1 MSDEETT
8 NELNGTA
15 ADVISDP
22 LTYTTSEDTSETA
35 PESKRGP
42 PVAPKPAW
50 FCESLRKIRDEQ
62 DQKKQVKPTEPR
74 VSVSFQNR
82 NFGVRSVSSAS
93 NLSIKQKIHSFETF
107 SGSDG
112 TEKRDHRRPTAP
124 SSSVPLMEKEST
136 SHPVLCEDLR
146 NKHEVPKEVQFN
158 QSESIQEADITV
170 TSSTSEAC
178 RQNTAKIYEDKPPLT
193 EAPTVLIPSDTISV
207 KVDSGIK
214 ESALSCN
221 DRDILLSKQQ
231 SKPDRM
237 DLSEVPPPA
246 TSTRSNQDRGESPS
260 EGVEEGGAQK
270 EGKLLSRTLSAGPAV
285 DSNSVR
291 GLDGE
296 GLERILTFSNQVLYH
311 TW

>member
-22 LTYTTSEDTSETA
+22 LTYTTSEDTSETP

-62 DQKKQVKPTEPR
+62 DQKKQVKPAEPR

-124 SSSVPLMEKEST
+124 SFSVPLMEKEST

-146 NKHEVPKEVQFN
+146 NKHEVPKEVPFN
-158 QSESIQEADITV
+158 QSESVQEADNTF

-178 RQNTAKIYEDKPPLT
+178 RHKTAKIYENKPPLT
-193 EAPTVLIPSDTISV
+193 EAPTVLLPSDTSV

-214 ESALSCN
+214 ESALSSN
-221 DRDILLSKQQ
+221 DREILPSKQQ

-246 TSTRSNQDRGESPS
+246 TSTRSNQDGGESPL

-270 EGKLLSRTLSAGPAV
+270 EEKLLSRTLSAGPAV

-296 GLERILTFSNQVLYH
+296 GLERILTFSNQVLCH
-311 TW
+311 TL